1 LLNREI
7 LQYIMQRIEIFFM
20 KFYIFLILVQPDSKT
35 RMLYVLTPTDYIDMA
50 NNTNKTNIF
59 IYHFG

>member
-1 LLNREI
+1 
-7 LQYIMQRIEIFFM
+7 MQRIEIFFM